1 MKQHLQK
8 LMVVLTLLLLCIPI
22 QMFAQSTRTVNQL
35 QFGKQTVTVA
45 SDEEITFYDP
55 WGTADIVD
63 NNSYNSQS
71 LTVFK
76 PAEEGKSIQITFETI
91 DLNQYSA
98 NYFLYMN
105 LYDGEA
111 DADNTF
117 TWATATGE
125 VSSTSSLTGLSGTL
139 IAEKI
144 NNS

>member
-22 QMFAQSTRTVNQL
+22 QI
-35 QFGKQTVTVA
+35 

-117 TWATATGE
+117 TWA
-125 VSSTSSLTGLSGTL
+125 SSSSQVTSSSSLTGLSGTL

-144 NNS
+144 NNSNKPSLPAVCLRT

>member
-63 NNSYNSQS
+63 NNS
-71 LTVFK
+71 
-76 PAEEGKSIQITFETI
+76 
-91 DLNQYSA
+91 
-98 NYFLYMN
+98 
-105 LYDGEA
+105 
-111 DADNTF
+111 
-117 TWATATGE
+117 
-125 VSSTSSLTGLSGTL
+125 
-139 IAEKI
+139 
-144 NNS
+144 